1 MSSRRT
7 HRERNFSPLQDKT
20 LTNVL
25 RQLFMTEFGYDN
37 KAPIADLMIARI
49 LEVIDTFTAPA
60 SRLQPGQ
67 MVWMAVADDDHK
79 HARQPMEDIPQVPVV
94 LTLVADEDLAA
105 LADGESYPA
114 IRRRRHARLLDQ
126 AYDQGG
132 ALAHTDLSALTLT
145 SEAVVGSDVA
155 HFQEEEDC
163 ILPTRGVVHDLGPS
177 ISHKVAVIRLF
188 EAGYL
193 EPEIAKRLSP
203 VHSLRS
209 VERYVQMYQ
218 NVLKLVKRNFSPD
231 EIASILDTS
240 RRLVDAYL
248 DIVKEHHPK
257 VLADGAHS
265 RQPTHTSSASNA

>member
-1 MSSRRT
+1 MSHRRT

-25 RQLFMTEFGYDN
+25 RQLFATEFGYDN
-37 KAPIADLMIARI
+37 KAPIADLMITRI

-60 SRLQPGQ
+60 ARLQPGQ
-67 MVWMAVADDDHK
+67 LLWMAVPHDGSK
-79 HARQPMEDIPQVPVV
+79 HARKPMQDTPQVPVV

-105 LADGESYPA
+105 LADSETYPA
-114 IRRRRHARLLDQ
+114 IRRQRHARLLDQ
-126 AYDQGG
+126 AYEQGG
-132 ALAHTDLSALTLT
+132 ALAQTDLSVLTLT
-145 SEAVVGSDVA
+145 SETMVGSDIARV
-155 HFQEEEDC
+155 QEEEGRL
-163 ILPTRGVVHDLGPS
+163 LPNRGVVHDIGPTL
-177 ISHKVAVIRLF
+177 SHKVAVIRLF

-218 NVLKLVKRNFSPD
+218 NVLKLVKRDFSPA

-248 DIVKEHHPK
+248 DIVEEHHPE
-257 VLADGAHS
+257 VLADDTHA
-265 RQPTHTSSASNA
+265 RQPANTSSASSD